1 MRGSAEQCFR
11 KLNGRA
17 WEAHIPGGSST
28 EEQRSQSAFGAKT
41 LPPSLQLPP
50 SLRAMADKTADNPV
64 GRSFGRRTLRVLK
77 TRSKKM
83 VRAWLVA
90 GAF

>member
-1 MRGSAEQCFR
+1 
-11 KLNGRA
+11 
-17 WEAHIPGGSST
+17 
-28 EEQRSQSAFGAKT
+28 
-41 LPPSLQLPP
+41 
-50 SLRAMADKTADNPV
+50 MADKTADNPV